1 MISGDERT
9 GLLYGVLGAMLFA
22 CKGIFIK
29 LAYAR
34 GVDTETFL
42 GLRMLWAA
50 PFFAWVAW
58 RADGAALCARF
69 RRCLVPSASATGNS
83 ASVQSAEGLGA
94 SAGGGAQA
102 PSPHASVSRQREQA
116 AHAPDMGADD
126 ANTRLPG
133 LGRRAASAH
142 DQPSTNDRQQPSS
155 PASVWQPRDWLRVI
169 GLGFSGYYLASYL
182 DFLGL
187 QYLSVGL
194 ERVLLYLGPTFVL
207 LLSIFWLGKSVGPRQ
222 WLALA
227 VSYLGVVMVY
237 LHDIDVGA
245 NENVGLGSVLVIASC
260 ISYAFYLVNAGEMI
274 KRLGS
279 MRLTAWATLVACVL
293 CVAQALVLRGH
304 LLFRQPWEVQGIALA
319 TAIFCTVMPLFLI
332 NASVARLG
340 AGRSAQVGMIGPVWT
355 IFLGAMVLGE
365 PVGWL
370 QLVGTAVVIAGV
382 MILAGVGRK
391 VDADK

>member
-1 MISGDERT
+1 MTSSDERT

-22 CKGIFIK
+22 GKGILIK
-29 LAYAR
+29 LAYGH

-58 RADGAALCARF
+58 RADGAALCRWAAGTFSRNRVAPVATSHPVPDVGAKPEDRNGGLQSVRASTPANGVSSSGAEDAVF
-69 RRCLVPSASATGNS
+69 EQRREGMRSPTSFLSA
-83 ASVQSAEGLGA
+83 
-94 SAGGGAQA
+94 
-102 PSPHASVSRQREQA
+102 P
-116 AHAPDMGADD
+116 
-126 ANTRLPG
+126 
-133 LGRRAASAH
+133 
-142 DQPSTNDRQQPSS
+142 
-155 PASVWQPRDWLRVI
+155 SVWQQHDWLRVI

-207 LLSIFWLGKSVGPRQ
+207 LLSIFWLGKSVSARQ

-245 NENVGLGSVLVIASC
+245 NDNIGLGSVLVLASC
-260 ISYAFYLVNAGEMI
+260 LSYAFYLVNAGEMI

-279 MRLTAWATLVACVL
+279 MRLTAWATLVACVF
-293 CVAQALVLRGH
+293 CVAQALLLRGS

-382 MILAGVGRK
+382 MILAGAGKAGAR
-391 VDADK
+391 

>member
-22 CKGIFIK
+22 GKGILIK
-29 LAYAR
+29 LAYGH

-58 RADGAALCARF
+58 RADGAALCAWF
-69 RRCLVPSASATGNS
+69 RRCLVPSATGNS
-83 ASVQSAEGLGA
+83 ASVQ
-94 SAGGGAQA
+94 
-102 PSPHASVSRQREQA
+102 
-116 AHAPDMGADD
+116 
-126 ANTRLPG
+126 T
-133 LGRRAASAH
+133 
-142 DQPSTNDRQQPSS
+142 
-155 PASVWQPRDWLRVI
+155 SVWQPRDWLRVI

-207 LLSIFWLGKSVGPRQ
+207 LLSIFWLGKSVSARQ

-237 LHDIDVGA
+237 LHDIEVGGNDRVA
-245 NENVGLGSVLVIASC
+245 LGSVLVIASC
-260 ISYAFYLVNAGEMI
+260 ISYAIYLVSAGEMI

-304 LLFRQPWEVQGIALA
+304 LLFQQPWEVQGIALA

-355 IFLGAMVLGE
+355 IFLGAVILGE

-382 MILAGVGRK
+382 MILAGAGRK
-391 VDADK
+391 AGADK